1 MLKET
6 GMARNLEAASDN
18 EAVRAGPAGLDDQVK
33 LLLTAIEGESVP
45 ARLLE
50 LATALQ
56 SALVEQRQ
64 RRTPN

>member
-1 MLKET
+1 
-6 GMARNLEAASDN
+6 MARALEAAPGN
-18 EAVRAGPAGLDDQVK
+18 ESVISEPAGLDDHVK
-33 LLLTAIEGESVP
+33 LLLTAIEGEAVP